1 MSRHQRTQTVRTYEC
16 DAALRMRPE
25 VILHWIQDIAEEHAS
40 TLGFGY
46 DMCAREGL
54 AWVEVRLLI
63 DICRMPEWKE
73 EITVSTWSYPVSPVI
88 AGREFDLRDA
98 EGNVLAQIATQW
110 VLIDVKRRRPVA
122 LRKHLGYFAGDP
134 GEIPAIQQRLDGL
147 APVPPDAP
155 AARFTALPHTVDFNR
170 HVNNSF
176 YLLWAL
182 DTLGSSDALALR
194 EIRIDFLKESMPGD
208 EIDVHVAHAGR
219 DELFSLTGSD
229 GERAR
234 VRLIRDVQF

>member
-16 DAALRMRPE
+16 DAALFMRPE
-25 VILHWIQDIAEEHAS
+25 CILHWIQDIAEEHAS

-46 DMCAREGL
+46 DMCDREGL

-63 DICRMPEWKE
+63 DIHRVPAWKE
-73 EITVSTWSYPVSPVI
+73 KVTVSTWSYPVSPVI

-98 EGNVLAQIATQW
+98 EGNVLAEIATQW
-110 VLIDVKRRRPVA
+110 VIIDVARRRPVA

-134 GEIPAIQQRLDGL
+134 GDLPPIQQRLGSL
-147 APVPPDAP
+147 PPVKSDFP
-155 AARFTALPHTVDFNR
+155 AARYAALPHTVDFNR

-182 DTLGSSDALALR
+182 DTPGACESRALR

-208 EIDVHVAHAGR
+208 EIDVHVIRSGR
-219 DELFSLTGSD
+219 EELFSLTCSGT
-229 GERAR
+229 ERAR
-234 VRLIRDVQF
+234 VRLVGDIQR